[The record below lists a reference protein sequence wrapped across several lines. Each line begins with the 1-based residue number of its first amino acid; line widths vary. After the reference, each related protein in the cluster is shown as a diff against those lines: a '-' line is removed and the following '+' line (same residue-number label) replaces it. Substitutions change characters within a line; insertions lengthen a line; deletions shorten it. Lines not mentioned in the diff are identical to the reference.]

1 MTRNNVLVLGGNFD
15 GLTDALAV
23 QHELDGD
30 VDVRV
35 VSASDRFL
43 FNPSL
48 ILADKL
54 LPPRKNGLLI
64 PGPQSH
70 LMKLA
75 FEKYFLWKAR
85 HGYVNLP

>member
-1 MTRNNVLVLGGNFD
+1 MTRNKVVVLGGNFG

-43 FNPSL
+43 FN
-48 ILADKL
+48 
-54 LPPRKNGLLI
+54 R
-64 PGPQSH
+64 
-70 LMKLA
+70 
-75 FEKYFLWKAR
+75 R
-85 HGYVNLP
+85 

>member
-1 MTRNNVLVLGGNFD
+1 MTRNKVLVLGGNFG

-35 VSASDRFL
+35 VSASDRLL

-48 ILADKL
+48 ILADKM

-70 LMKLA
+70 AMKLA
-75 FEKYFLWKAR
+75 FENYFLWKAR

>member
-1 MTRNNVLVLGGNFD
+1 MTRNKVLVLGGNFG

-43 FNPSL
+43 FNPSHSGGQG
-48 ILADKL
+48 A
-54 LPPRKNGLLI
+54 
-64 PGPQSH
+64 PGP
-70 LMKLA
+70 
-75 FEKYFLWKAR
+75 AR
-85 HGYVNLP
+85 MGCSSPAPSPTP